1 MNSPIFYNK
10 NPSKSPSIFI
20 TGPLVPALPHS
31 NAYSILCQDSVEVT
45 QIRPKM
51 ESFKFSPMS
60 ATNLNMPIQHKLPD
74 AAALRLPVVP
84 YKGTNCFNRLAN
96 AHHCFLVTSPSAPKI
111 SCFVQLLELL
121 SPCWMGYCP
130 IHKSLNKANKI
141 FTFHSIELC
150 SLTIAYEI

>member
-1 MNSPIFYNK
+1 MSTFLLALKRFKTPTSFTYLVLLVLFTIMFKYWYPTPSLDHRAILNSPIFYNK

-31 NAYSILCQDSVEVT
+31 NAYPILCQDSVEVT

-96 AHHCFLVTSPSAPKI
+96 AHHCFLVTSP
-111 SCFVQLLELL
+111 F
-121 SPCWMGYCP
+121 CP
-130 IHKSLNKANKI
+130 
-141 FTFHSIELC
+141 
-150 SLTIAYEI
+150 